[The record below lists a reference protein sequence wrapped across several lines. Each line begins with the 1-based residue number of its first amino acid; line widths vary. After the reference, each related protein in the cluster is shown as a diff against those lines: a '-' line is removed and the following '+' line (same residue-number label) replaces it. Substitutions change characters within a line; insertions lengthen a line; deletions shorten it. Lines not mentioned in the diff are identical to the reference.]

1 MTNLLVDNNYVIYAL
16 TITTISLISYLVIK
30 YNSTPIES
38 PNSTPIESPNY
49 PQTFNFSPE
58 QMREIKEF
66 MEEGGV
72 LNEETN
78 EKLDQDF
85 QTLLGEENYNNFQ
98 ADTQLL
104 DNQFHEELL
113 RIFAEEL
120 SRL

>member
-1 MTNLLVDNNYVIYAL
+1 
-16 TITTISLISYLVIK
+16 
-30 YNSTPIES
+30 
-38 PNSTPIESPNY
+38 
-49 PQTFNFSPE
+49 
-58 QMREIKEF
+58 

-72 LNEETN
+72 LNKETQD
-78 EKLDQDF
+78 KLDQDF
-85 QTLLGEENYNNFQ
+85 QTVLGEENYNNFQ